1 MDTALGAYRGERR
14 VYRSLVRTY
23 ENKRPL
29 RKPRFRWEDNI
40 KTNLEN
46 I

>member
-1 MDTALGAYRGERR
+1 MDTALGAYRRDRR
-14 VYRSLVRTY
+14 VYRLLVWTY

-29 RKPRFRWEDNI
+29 GKPRFRWEDNI
-40 KTNLEN
+40 KTDLEN